1 MLALCTCCRMSDRFV
16 EKFYPNSARIYFLS
30 LRLHHVL
37 RQYLSSRQKQRV
49 TQPIKRYRGACL
61 LHTWPSWCLSAACAS
76 DGGVVMQGRDDA
88 QATVVGGRL
97 TVSKQAKLQ
106 SFGCVTVVKG
116 ITGSISCEGT
126 APCKRARMIHNAFQL
141 RRGNDG

>member
-1 MLALCTCCRMSDRFV
+1 
-16 EKFYPNSARIYFLS
+16 
-30 LRLHHVL
+30 
-37 RQYLSSRQKQRV
+37 
-49 TQPIKRYRGACL
+49 
-61 LHTWPSWCLSAACAS
+61 
-76 DGGVVMQGRDDA
+76 MQGRDDA

-141 RRGNDG
+141 RRGNDGKCWLEKGQLVGGAFAPLSIKLS